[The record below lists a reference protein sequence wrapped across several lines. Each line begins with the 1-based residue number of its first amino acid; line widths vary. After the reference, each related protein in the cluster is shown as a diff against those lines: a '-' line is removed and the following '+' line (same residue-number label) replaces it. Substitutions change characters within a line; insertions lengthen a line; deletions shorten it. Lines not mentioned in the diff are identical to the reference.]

1 MTTTIAQIGGGGSV
15 AANALTGYRVERRS
29 RNIVHE
35 IAGGGTAVT
44 LYGANLRSGRL
55 EVLFEVE
62 STAFAAFGMLAR
74 AKTFTLVST
83 ERPSANMSFS
93 VDENSITITL
103 DPVTTKFWLVEFG
116 FQEITP

>member
-1 MTTTIAQIGGGGSV
+1 
-15 AANALTGYRVERRS
+15 
-29 RNIVHE
+29 
-35 IAGGGTAVT
+35 
-44 LYGANLRSGRL
+44 
-55 EVLFEVE
+55 
-62 STAFAAFGMLAR
+62 MLAR